1 MRHLTIY
8 LTSIFLTLLTACASN
23 VGLREQTPVTDTAV
37 NGTWLIRNAELA
49 GKIFPMPPK
58 FELSIDGAKYAAGLQ
73 PPNDYGKLIFFGDEV
88 AGEAARLDVI
98 GESGPNKGK
107 RILAIYR
114 IKGRELEICYDL
126 SAQERPRDF
135 VSRDGTKLL
144 RVTYVRK

>member
-1 MRHLTIY
+1 MFRITNAI
-8 LTSIFLTLLTACASN
+8 SSFFLILLTACASD
-23 VGLREQTPVTDTAV
+23 VGLREQTPVTDTAL

-49 GKIFPMPPK
+49 GKNFPMPPK
-58 FELSIDGAKYAAGLQ
+58 FELAINGAKYSAGLP